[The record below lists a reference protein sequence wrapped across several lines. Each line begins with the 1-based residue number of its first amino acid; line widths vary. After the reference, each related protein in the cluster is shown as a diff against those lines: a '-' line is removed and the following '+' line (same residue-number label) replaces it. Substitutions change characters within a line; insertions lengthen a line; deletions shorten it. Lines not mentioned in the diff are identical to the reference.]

1 MIYNIFINV
10 GAMKKVL
17 FFITFLSMAAG
28 VYGNQP
34 LQLVFET
41 SDGDNAALNA
51 ESVVMTV
58 ENDVLSVSNATQSKC
73 FPLDKLIKM
82 YFSYQSAGIE
92 GIVTGRDCGPLKVY
106 TIDGVS
112 AGVFES
118 FTEMRDRLNH
128 GVYLVNQ
135 GSVTYK
141 IKL

>member
-1 MIYNIFINV
+1 
-10 GAMKKVL
+10 MKKVL
-17 FFITFLSMAAG
+17 FFIAFLSMTAG

-41 SDGDNAALNA
+41 SDGDNAALTA

-58 ENDVLSVSNATQSKC
+58 ENDVLSVSNATQSMR
-73 FPLDKLIKM
+73 FQLDKLIKM
-82 YFSYQSAGIE
+82 YFSYQSAGIGE
-92 GIVTGRDCGPLKVY
+92 IEIGRECGTLRVY

-118 FTEMRDRLNH
+118 FTEMRDKLNH
-128 GVYLVNQ
+128 GVYLVKQ